1 MNINIFKNL
10 HTNVCKPIGS
20 EITLIAEVVAACSNE
35 RSWFDFSNSLLWI
48 SKHIVKPTTTTLN
61 LT

>member
-48 SKHIVKPTTTTLN
+48 IIVKPTTTTLN
-61 LT
+61 LKG